1 MSFKSIYL
9 FSYFAT
15 RKLYIVTSC
24 TASPD
29 ALISNSFLW
38 RFVAF
43 MLIRTSFCIQIIST
57 SFLIKWWCLNY
68 NQ

>member
-9 FSYFAT
+9 FSYFCYT
-15 RKLYIVTSC
+15 EVVIVTSY
-24 TASPD
+24 TASPN

-43 MLIRTSFCIQIIST
+43 MLIRTSFCIQIIS
-57 SFLIKWWCLNY
+57 K
-68 NQ
+68 